1 MGGSR
6 LGEVTG
12 DSRPASLLRE
22 APMGARPRQSPREPR
37 ESESLQGAPPG
48 LWRQWGGKGGRG
60 ANSPPLGSPLR
71 PTYDLA
77 T

>member
-22 APMGARPRQSPREPR
+22 APMGARPRQSLWEPW

-48 LWRQWGGKGGRG
+48 LWRGGKGGRG
-60 ANSPPLGSPLR
+60 ANPPPLGSPLR

>member
-22 APMGARPRQSPREPR
+22 APMGARPRQSPREPW

-48 LWRQWGGKGGRG
+48 LWRGGEGGPG
-60 ANSPPLGSPLR
+60 SKSPASGFPPE
-71 PTYDLA
+71 TYI
-77 T
+77 

>member
-22 APMGARPRQSPREPR
+22 APMGARPRQSPWEPW

-48 LWRQWGGKGGRG
+48 LWGGEGGPG
-60 ANSPPLGSPLR
+60 SKFPASGFPPE
-71 PTYDLA
+71 TYI
-77 T
+77 